1 MLPARSLWQEK
12 LYCIY
17 RTGWEEMYTLIRVGS
32 NSFWSFGRSIRGKSL
47 CKHVDELFGIFWLWK
62 LSYLPRKHV
71 NTHPYHYRSFSKLL
85 LQSSKFAVSPIPY
98 KIDPEAEG
106 PLKYSTRW
114 PTDIGSLGIC
124 THPKPG
130 YHATS
135 IDISPDLGVS
145 SCGHPATSKGQLLS
159 AMLTCISDRCQC
171 LSCQLYMACVTNLLG
186 GRVGNILRLPRHKI
200 ICKIIMIPGCNL
212 QQTAGNCTTS
222 RLGYIHHVGTMWAS
236 TALQLQTICSANP
249 ASKDSTDM
257 DTVATF
263 AAPDPF
269 LYYDLW
275 SSNHTIG
282 SNKDPLCDK
291 GSKKPWTPKGP
302 KV

>member
-1 MLPARSLWQEK
+1 MNASGTKPLARKTVLH
-12 LYCIY
+12 IPD
-17 RTGWEEMYTLIRVGS
+17 RVGGNVHIDS
-32 NSFWSFGRSIRGKSL
+32 CWKQQLLKFRKEYTWQISL
-47 CKHVDELFGIFWLWK
+47 QTCWWVVWDFSGYGK

-236 TALQLQTICSANP
+236 TALQL
-249 ASKDSTDM
+249 
-257 DTVATF
+257 
-263 AAPDPF
+263 PDHLLCKPRF
-269 LYYDLW
+269 QGQHGHGYSGHFCGTRSFFELWFVIFKSYYRV
-275 SSNHTIG
+275 
-282 SNKDPLCDK
+282 KQ
-291 GSKKPWTPKGP
+291 GP
-302 KV
+302 IVW